1 MRQLCRQV
9 IGAVGLM
16 FLCMVSLA
24 QQKTERDTLCPP
36 FAVKTNLLFD
46 AVGAWNVEVEIPL
59 GQRFS
64 ANVEWTAPWWL
75 KKDNTFCYEANSM
88 TLEGRYWWTHSA
100 DENPMLTGWFSSVYA
115 NTAKYDLQNS
125 EKGMQ
130 GVLWN
135 VGAGGGYAWNIG
147 TNWGM
152 EAMLGIGYMHTRYE
166 QYVPKENYTILSY
179 QRTLQTQWIGPTRL
193 KLSVYYKFGQYK
205 YNKKYKDD

>member
-1 MRQLCRQV
+1 MRGSLSRIIGIFILVLLCTTS
-9 IGAVGLM
+9 
-16 FLCMVSLA
+16 FA
-24 QQKTERDTLCPP
+24 QRKAGQDTLCPS
-36 FAVKTNLLFD
+36 FTVKTNALFD
-46 AVGAWNVEVEIPL
+46 LAGAWNVEVEVPL

-64 ANVEWTAPWWL
+64 ASVEWTAPWWL
-75 KKDNTFCYEANSM
+75 KKDNSFCYEANSM

-100 DENPMLTGWFSSVYA
+100 TDPMLTGWFSSVYA

-125 EKGMQ
+125 EKGIQ

-135 VGAGGGYAWNIG
+135 VGAGGGYAWNLG
-147 TNWGM
+147 KNWGM

-179 QRTLQTQWIGPTRL
+179 QRTLQTQWTGPTRL

-205 YNKKYKDD
+205 YNRKYKN